1 MLSTQWKGVIIMGI
15 MLIFLLPVY
24 LLFKYLRKIIHPEM
38 GWKRLLLWLVA
49 ILTLIFVSTFVIVFI
64 VKLIFPL
71 A

>member
-1 MLSTQWKGVIIMGI
+1 MGI
-15 MLIFLLPVY
+15 MLIFLLAVY